1 MRRFATSA
9 SFGKALLAA
18 AVCVLGLQQ
27 IGSAQPKP
35 AHEPFAN
42 SVAQQAEM
50 IQLLKEINLQ
60 LKEQNNL
67 LKNGVLR
74 VTVDRGPAAGAGVGT
89 APAKPAGSKPAGAG
103 LLKPR

>member
-1 MRRFATSA
+1 MRRLPVTATIRTA
-9 SFGKALLAA
+9 ALAA
-18 AVCVLGLQQ
+18 GVCVLGFQQ

-35 AHEPFAN
+35 SHEPFAN

-74 VTVDRGPAAGAGVGT
+74 VAVDRGGAAAPAGVGI
-89 APAKPAGSKPAGAG
+89 
-103 LLKPR
+103 LKKK

>member
-1 MRRFATSA
+1 MRTFVTSA
-9 SFGKALLAA
+9 SIRTAALAA
-18 AVCVLGLQQ
+18 AVCVLGFQQ
-27 IGSAQPKP
+27 NGSAQPKP
-35 AHEPFAN
+35 SHEPFAN

-74 VTVDRGPAAGAGVGT
+74 VTVDRGAA
-89 APAKPAGSKPAGAG
+89 APAKPAGIGI
-103 LLKPR
+103 LKTK

>member
-1 MRRFATSA
+1 MRRYVTSA

-74 VTVDRGPAAGAGVGT
+74 VTVDRGPAAGPGPAT
-89 APAKPAGSKPAGAG
+89 APARPAGAG
-103 LLKPR
+103 LLKPRGNQ